1 MEALG
6 QVVRATA
13 APPGTPVFDAMLTT
27 ASHDHPGEGPL
38 DGLVRH
44 VLLAM
49 LEERGTRQSTQA
61 DSTR

>member
-1 MEALG
+1 
-6 QVVRATA
+6 
-13 APPGTPVFDAMLTT
+13 VFDEMLTT
-27 ASHDHPGEGPL
+27 AGHDQPGEGPL